1 MSGSVGAANGG
12 NPNQKTWSLVELVE
26 IAESLGDLEMG
37 SPMQLL
43 RWEGK
48 NPEGQGPIMIVSGF
62 SGAQRPDAA
71 TGQLLQKAIANGV
84 FNPFSTLY
92 FCPMANPTSQGKN
105 CHLNH
110 EGVDVLYDFPTSAK
124 ESSSDL
130 AQGKESMTLQK
141 WINHVKPIAVIALT
155 SEIRGIHHTNC
166 PSDIVEKIKKLS
178 ERDVHELG
186 QYPELSDEEIRAGTQ
201 KVNELHQMD
210 RALGK
215 WVEENGMHFIQFSFD
230 PKKKSFD
237 DIREDWKSCVG
248 PALKWLLDD
257 PRFNP
262 QEDLLTFALPNVV
275 PTLDLPP
282 ELANLR

>member
-1 MSGSVGAANGG
+1 MSGSAFVANGG
-12 NPNQKTWSLVELVE
+12 NPNQKTWNLVELVE

-37 SPMQLL
+37 SPLQLL
-43 RWEGK
+43 RWDGK
-48 NPEGQGPIMIVSGF
+48 NPEGQGPILIVSGF
-62 SGAQRPDAA
+62 SGTQRPDAA
-71 TGQLLQKAIANGV
+71 AGQLLQKAVASGV

-92 FCPMANPTSQGKN
+92 FCPMTNPTSQGKN
-105 CHLNH
+105 CHLNY
-110 EGVDVLYDFPTSAK
+110 EGGDILYDFPTSTK

-130 AQGKESMTLQK
+130 PQSLESKTLQK
-141 WINHVKPIAVIALT
+141 WIEMAKPIAVIALV
-155 SEIRGIHHTNC
+155 SEARAIHHANC
-166 PSDIVEKIKKLS
+166 PSDIVEKMKKLS
-178 ERDVHELG
+178 ERDLYEVG
-186 QYPELSDEEIRAGTQ
+186 QYPAQTEEEIRAGTP
-201 KVNELHQMD
+201 KISELHQMD

-215 WVEENGMHFIQFSFD
+215 WVAEKGMHYLEVAFD

-262 QEDLLTFALPNVV
+262 QEEIMAFPLPNVI